1 MATINFELRNRPDK
15 KGHCQVRAVLQDRG
29 KRVFIP
35 IQLKILPGHWDGK
48 LQRVKSTHPESS
60 KLNHVLNLKMAD
72 LQASLATDSL
82 KGKISLEKIAG
93 RKVNKTSFFT
103 FAGNC
108 LAKWEKT
115 KSANSIR
122 CYKSMLAKA
131 MEFDRH
137 ISVEDVSPDWLA
149 RYEDHCWTECGA
161 GGTLKRIAFISVIL
175 KEAIRQGII
184 DRDPFLIYKKPAKKN
199 PPKIW
204 LTLDEL
210 KAIEK
215 TATTNK
221 SEVVCKTAWW
231 FLLACYTGL
240 RYSDIEK
247 FNPKKNVQDGRLILY
262 AQKTGEVVSIKIT
275 PKIKELIGIVSKLG
289 PVYSNQKVNQYL
301 KSVAHLAK
309 IDKLLT
315 FHTARHS
322 FAVNCANLGISQ
334 EVAAKLLGHSDL
346 RTTSVY
352 YKIINQRVDKEMEK
366 WEL

>member
-15 KGHCQVRAVLQDRG
+15 KGHCQVRAVLQERG
-29 KRVFIP
+29 KRVFIRLA
-35 IQLKILPGHWDGK
+35 LKLLPGHWDK
-48 LQRVKSTHPESS
+48 NNQRVKLSHPESS

-72 LQASLATDSL
+72 LQASLASDSL

-93 RKVNKTSFFT
+93 RKVNKTPLLA

-108 LAKWEKT
+108 LAKWEIT
-115 KSANSIR
+115 KSVNSIR
-122 CYKSMLAKA
+122 AYKSMLAKA
-131 MEFDRH
+131 MTYDRRVA
-137 ISVEDVSPDWLA
+137 IEDITPDWLT
-149 RYEDHCWTECGA
+149 RYESHCWTECGP

-199 PPKIW
+199 PPRVW
-204 LTLDEL
+204 LTMQEL
-210 KAIEK
+210 RTIERN
-215 TATTNK
+215 A
-221 SEVVCKTAWW
+221 CKTNSDIIRKTSYW

-247 FNPKKNVQDGRLILY
+247 FDPKKNIQEGRLILY
-262 AQKTGEVVSIKIT
+262 TQKTDEVVSIKLT
-275 PKIKELIGIVSKLG
+275 PKIKELIKIVSKQG
-289 PVYSNQKVNQYL
+289 TVYSNQKINQYL
-301 KSVAHLAK
+301 KAVAHQAK
-309 IDKLLT
+309 IDKLVT

-346 RTTSVY
+346 RTTGIY
-352 YKIINQRVDKEMEK
+352 YKIINSRVDAEMKK
-366 WEL
+366 WER